1 MIEDNEDESDIPPMH
16 NFRALNQIK
25 IKEPTAKEIRANQKL
40 EEAKKKVAKYDMLFD
55 GMYQLMLKSALKNE
69 NLDVEY
75 ENLKGWQ
82 AFM

>member
-1 MIEDNEDESDIPPMH
+1 MKEDNEEEYDIPHRH
-16 NFRALNQIK
+16 NFRALDQIK

-55 GMYQLMLKSALKNE
+55 GMYELMLKSALKNE

-75 ENLKGWQ
+75 ENLKGWL